1 MRYSF
6 GFVIR
11 SFRHKGL
18 RELFETGQSGK
29 VRPDLR
35 ERALRRLDVLH
46 RAATLRDLDIPGL
59 GFHALNGM
67 PRRFSV
73 RVNGPWR
80 ITFEW
85 AEGNALRVDL
95 EQYH

>member
-1 MRYSF
+1 M
-6 GFVIR
+6 IR

-18 RELFETGQSGK
+18 ATLFLDNDARK
-29 VRPDLR
+29 VRQDLANR
-35 ERALRRLDVLH
+35 CRTRLRALHAAEDVG
-46 RAATLRDLDIPGL
+46 DLNVPGFAL
-59 GFHALNGM
+59 HALRGKSK
-67 PRRFSV
+67 RYSI

-85 AEGNALRVDL
+85 IDGDAWRVDL